1 MGKPEV
7 QAAVSTLIASIRTAY
22 ALGHAASLLAV
33 TGTVSPSDSAVGVM
47 ITALNGVSE
56 NVITAQQVT
65 DANTALATLQAQAP
79 VMASAIE
86 NMYAALVAANAGLR
100 NE

>member
-22 ALGHAASLLAV
+22 ALGHAASLLTV
-33 TGTVSPSDSAVGVM
+33 TGTVSPSDSAVGIMVA
-47 ITALNGVSE
+47 ALNNVSE
-56 NVITAQQVT
+56 NSITAQQVI
-65 DANTALATLQAQAP
+65 DANIALATLQAQAP

-86 NMYAALVAANAGLR
+86 NMYAALVVANVGLR
-100 NE
+100 SE